1 MNPIICLKPIGVV
14 VEGLNKPIDSGATK
28 SRFELI
34 STIKVFDEYTEG
46 LEGLEEYS
54 HIIIIYWMHEAR
66 GVKLKGRPWGIKN
79 YPLVGIFA
87 TRFPNRPNPIGV
99 TVVELISVEK
109 PLIRVKGLDA
119 WTGTPVLDI
128 KPYDYYDIV
137 KNPKVPWWFI
147 DNWNQLKRK
156 WRYEI
161 IAPWLGPCA

>member
-1 MNPIICLKPIGVV
+1 MNHHLPR
-14 VEGLNKPIDSGATK
+14 N
-28 SRFELI
+28 
-34 STIKVFDEYTEG
+34 
-46 LEGLEEYS
+46 
-54 HIIIIYWMHEAR
+54 
-66 GVKLKGRPWGIKN
+66 GIEN

-99 TVVELISVEK
+99 TVVEIVSVEK

-161 IAPWLGPCA
+161 IASWLGPCA